1 MTAWHSGLL
10 ERLMGER
17 AQQGQSLEALKDS
30 IVRELEALLNTRAG
44 LAPGRLAA
52 WPQARASVLDYGLA
66 DFAAFSLS
74 SSEDRAAICASLKD
88 AIERHEPR
96 LVNVSA
102 TLEPAASGINRLYF
116 TIDATLRSP
125 DGNGA
130 GAGADTVHFNA
141 VLQPSSLHYTIGKA
155 GRPPRG

>member
-1 MTAWHSGLL
+1 MTAWQPGLL

-17 AQQGQSLEALKDS
+17 APQGQALDRLKDS
-30 IVRELEALLNTRAG
+30 IVRELDALLNTRAG

-52 WPQARASVLDYGLA
+52 WPLARASVLDYGLA
-66 DFAAFSLS
+66 DFAAFSLAG
-74 SSEDRAAICASLKD
+74 SEDRAAICARLKD
-88 AIERHEPR
+88 TIERHEPR

-102 TLEPAASGINRLYF
+102 TLEPAASGVNRLHF
-116 TIDATLRSP
+116 TIEATLR
-125 DGNGA
+125 A
-130 GAGADTVHFNA
+130 GSHEEAVHLDA

>member
-1 MTAWHSGLL
+1 MTSWQSGLL

-17 AQQGQSLEALKDS
+17 AQAQSLEALKDS
-30 IVRELEALLNTRAG
+30 IVRELDALLNTRAG

-66 DFAAFSLS
+66 DFAAFSLA
-74 SSEDRAAICASLKD
+74 SSEDRAAICASLKA

-102 TLEPAASGINRLYF
+102 TLETATSGVNRLHF
-116 TIDATLRSP
+116 TIDATLRAA

-130 GAGADTVHFNA
+130 GAGETVHFNA